1 MRCGVTIIT
10 LVAESDGVKPN
21 RRLPVANT
29 YELQTTVRRV
39 RNALLALSTIVVTGV
54 FGYVFLEGWT
64 FLDALYVSVITLTTV
79 G

>member
-1 MRCGVTIIT
+1 M
-10 LVAESDGVKPN
+10 AESDGVKPN

-64 FLDALYVSVITLTTV
+64 FLDALYMSVITLTTV

>member
-1 MRCGVTIIT
+1 M
-10 LVAESDGVKPN
+10 AESDGVKPN

-29 YELQTTVRRV
+29 YELQTTVQRV

-64 FLDALYVSVITLTTV
+64 FLVALYMSVITLTTV

>member
-1 MRCGVTIIT
+1 
-10 LVAESDGVKPN
+10 VAESDGVKPN

>member
-1 MRCGVTIIT
+1 VPCGVTIIT

-64 FLDALYVSVITLTTV
+64 FLDALYMSVITLTTV

>member
-1 MRCGVTIIT
+1 VRCGVTIIT

-64 FLDALYVSVITLTTV
+64 FLDALYMSVITLTTV

>member
-1 MRCGVTIIT
+1 M
-10 LVAESDGVKPN
+10 AESDGVKPN

>member
-1 MRCGVTIIT
+1 M
-10 LVAESDGVKPN
+10 AESDGVKPN

-29 YELQTTVRRV
+29 HELQTTVRRV
-39 RNALLALSTIVVTGV
+39 QNALLALSTIMVTGV

-64 FLDALYVSVITLTTV
+64 FLDALYMGVITLTTV

>member
-1 MRCGVTIIT
+1 M
-10 LVAESDGVKPN
+10 AESDGVKPN

-64 FLDALYVSVITLTTV
+64 FLDALYMSVTTLTTV

>member
-1 MRCGVTIIT
+1 M
-10 LVAESDGVKPN
+10 AEFDGVKPN

-39 RNALLALSTIVVTGV
+39 RNAPLALSTIMVTGV

-64 FLDALYVSVITLTTV
+64 FLDALYMSVITLTTV

>member
-1 MRCGVTIIT
+1 M
-10 LVAESDGVKPN
+10 AESDGVKPN

-64 FLDALYVSVITLTTV
+64 FLVALYMSVITLTTV

>member
-1 MRCGVTIIT
+1 M
-10 LVAESDGVKPN
+10 AESDGVKPN
-21 RRLPVANT
+21 RRLPVAST

-64 FLDALYVSVITLTTV
+64 FLDALYMSVITLTTV

>member
-1 MRCGVTIIT
+1 
-10 LVAESDGVKPN
+10 VAESDGVKPN

-64 FLDALYVSVITLTTV
+64 FLDALYMSVITLTTV